1 MQQRCRC
8 DPIWCALCQHN
19 LACHVTLLLQEIATL
34 LVDDTLVMV
43 MLTDET
49 LMTCVSLALQSTYIG
64 MQGRP

>member
-49 LMTCVSLALQSTYIG
+49 LMTCVLLA
-64 MQGRP
+64 